1 MNNNVTYFLSE
12 NMMIEISRKKYNII
26 LEVGQG
32 RYYSVF
38 NVQYIILILAYQST
52 EPERHNLTTDI
63 LWSCSYNKIITVL

>member
-52 EPERHNLTTDI
+52 EPDRHNLTTDI
-63 LWSCSYNKIITVL
+63 L

>member
-52 EPERHNLTTDI
+52 EPDRHNLTTDI